1 MSATRVSSRKR
12 DALSTTLTGDPTAP
26 IVFSKKLF
34 LSSADRRQ
42 ELREAVRVRF
52 LGARE
57 RLEPVGDLG
66 KAFFAGG
73 LREPGIHLGVLV
85 GLALDRALEIQR
97 GRSERKARGRV
108 ARGLQVIHVPVRV
121 AGLSLGR
128 VAEVAGDLRVA
139 LDVGLVGEIKVPAV
153 RLALARERMFEVLVC
168 LGSLEFC
175 HGSSFDEQQLT

>member
-66 KAFFAGG
+66 EALLAGG
-73 LREPGIHLGVLV
+73 LREPGVHLCVLV

-97 GRSERKARGRV
+97 RRSEWKARGRV
-108 ARGLQVIHVPVRV
+108 ARGLQVVHVPVRV
-121 AGLSLGR
+121 ARLALGR
-128 VAEVAGDLRVA
+128 VAEVARDLRVA
-139 LDVGLVGEIKVPAV
+139 LDVGLVGEIEVAAV
-153 RLALARERMFEVLVC
+153 RLALASERVLEVFVRLR
-168 LGSLEFC
+168 SL
-175 HGSSFDEQQLT
+175 